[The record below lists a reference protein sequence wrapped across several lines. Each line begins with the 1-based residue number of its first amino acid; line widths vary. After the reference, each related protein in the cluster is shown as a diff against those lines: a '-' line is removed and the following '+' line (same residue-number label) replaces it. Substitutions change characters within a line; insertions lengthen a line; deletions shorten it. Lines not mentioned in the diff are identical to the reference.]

1 MIARDVGF
9 NPVIRKKRKEIL
21 PSGTS

>member
-1 MIARDVGF
+1 MIAKDVGF
-9 NPVIRKKRKEIL
+9 NPVIRKKRKKIL